1 MTEEQ
6 IAKSIW
12 LNRAFHKDKKVK
24 ALKSLA
30 ERDKMRA
37 EGMSKDSEGNNE
49 GKSETQKN
57 GTYEAYMTY
66 LETEEK
72 YQEALCEYNAV
83 RKEIEAAIETLNDD
97 ELESLFIFR
106 YLDGKHIEE
115 IAKEMHYG
123 PRTIIRKHKDG
134 LDKLS
139 LNVIACH
146 STSVL

>member
-30 ERDKMRA
+30 ESDKIRA
-37 EGMSKDSEGNNE
+37 EGMNGIAEGNNE

-72 YQEALCEYNAV
+72 YQEALCEYNSV
-83 RKEIEAAIETLNDD
+83 RKEIEAAVDTVNDD
-97 ELESLFIFR
+97 ELKTLLIYR
-106 YLDGKHIEE
+106 YLKGLKMWE
-115 IAKEMHYG
+115 IAENMNYSISAIKY
-123 PRTIIRKHKDG
+123 KHKEA
-134 LDKLS
+134 LDNIDLF
-139 LNVIACH
+139 
-146 STSVL
+146 

>member
-37 EGMSKDSEGNNE
+37 EGMNGIAEGNNE
-49 GKSETQKN
+49 GKSETHKN

-72 YQEALCEYNAV
+72 YQQALCEYNTI
-83 RKEIEAAIETLNDD
+83 RKEVESAIETLNDD
-97 ELESLFIFR
+97 ELEAVFVYR
-106 YLDGKHIEE
+106 YLNGFSMEK
-115 IAKEMHYG
+115 IAECMNYSLS
-123 PRTIIRKHKDG
+123 TIKRKHNIGFK
-134 LDKLS
+134 K
-139 LNVIACH
+139 IEPF
-146 STSVL
+146 

>member
-37 EGMSKDSEGNNE
+37 EGMNGIAEGNNE
-49 GKSETQKN
+49 GKSETHKN

-72 YQEALCEYNAV
+72 YQQALCEYNAV
-83 RKEIEAAIETLNDD
+83 RKEIEAAVDTINDD
-97 ELESLFIFR
+97 ELKTLLIYR
-106 YLDGKHIEE
+106 YLSGETME
-115 IAKEMHYG
+115 SIAENMNYSVRAVKY
-123 PRTIIRKHKDG
+123 KHKAA
-134 LDKLS
+134 LDKVCIVLHPS
-139 LNVIACH
+139 
-146 STSVL
+146 SVL